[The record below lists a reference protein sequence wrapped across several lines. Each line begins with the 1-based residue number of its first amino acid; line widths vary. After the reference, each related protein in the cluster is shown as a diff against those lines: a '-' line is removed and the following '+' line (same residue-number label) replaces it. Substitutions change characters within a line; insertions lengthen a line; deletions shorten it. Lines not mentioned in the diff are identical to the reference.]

1 MNSANYLVRRA
12 TVDDLPALT
21 ALWRAMRFPVP
32 ELELEKRLTEF
43 QVAMD
48 ADGHLLGG
56 VRLEMVERQGHI
68 KYEAFIDFALA
79 DQLRPLF
86 WERIQNLAA
95 NHGLFR
101 LWTQEDAPF
110 WKRSGLKVADAETLQ
125 KLPAAWNAMP
135 GEWLVLQLRDE
146 AAMQAI
152 AMEKEFAALMQLE
165 KDQTQKALD
174 QARMLKFAATLLA
187 IMLAVFVAVMV
198 LYAFRRDPALLQ
210 EFSGGWR
217 K

>member
-1 MNSANYLVRRA
+1 MNSANILVRRA
-12 TVDDLPALT
+12 TVDDLPALA

-43 QVAMD
+43 QVAVD
-48 ADGHLLGG
+48 ITNRLLGA
-56 VRLEMVERQGHI
+56 VRLELAERQGHI
-68 KYEAFIDFALA
+68 QHEAFTDFALA
-79 DQLRPLF
+79 DQLRPLL

-110 WKRSGLKVADAETLQ
+110 WKRSGLKVADDETLQ
-125 KLPAAWNAMP
+125 KLPAAWSPTP

-152 AMEKEFAALMQLE
+152 AMENEFAALMQLE
-165 KDQTQKALD
+165 KEQTQKALD
-174 QARMLKFAATLLA
+174 QARMLKFAATLIA
-187 IMLAVFVAVMV
+187 IALAVFVAVMV
-198 LYAFRRDPALLQ
+198 LYAFRRDPTLLQ
-210 EFSGGWR
+210 EFRGLP